1 MCQRKEQ
8 AGTWSQVAK
17 VWVLLLQLRKKHF
30 AHTPKQMLREQVQE
44 TGPTLLLIH
53 AAAAFPLL
61 GLGQLVLGQAGAWAV
76 KCQDNW
82 CWAVPAESVLV
93 LEQWHQCKDDWCW
106 DSCHQAWLD
115 SAGTDTAIPS
125 FSLSEGWAGIRQLG
139 VLLTVRGST
148 G

>member
-1 MCQRKEQ
+1 MPKEGAGWYLVTGGQGVGAASAAEEEAFCSHSQ
-8 AGTWSQVAK
+8 ADAQGASPGTRTNS
-17 VWVLLLQLRKKHF
+17 F
-30 AHTPKQMLREQVQE
+30 
-44 TGPTLLLIH
+44 LIH

-115 SAGTDTAIPS
+115 SAGTDTAILS
-125 FSLSEGWAGIRQLG
+125 FRDRKS
-139 VLLTVRGST
+139 VV
-148 G
+148 